1 MPRRKPG
8 NFLNNHQEITWL
20 QHEFCAHALPTL
32 PLPQNTE
39 HVCLHTYRL
48 VLGKVLKPE
57 AKWKKN
63 NGEQR
68 ELRKTLTPTMWELK
82 DSLTIEKNTW
92 YLTYHNVTLPKP
104 CRRSKS
110 YNNITYLLKRQIYL
124 KFLGEN
130 LFN

>member
-8 NFLNNHQEITWL
+8 NFLNNRQEITWL

-57 AKWKKN
+57 AKWKKKWWA
-63 NGEQR
+63 ER
-68 ELRKTLTPTMWELK
+68 IT
-82 DSLTIEKNTW
+82 KNTDAN
-92 YLTYHNVTLPKP
+92 NVGIKGFTN
-104 CRRSKS
+104 
-110 YNNITYLLKRQIYL
+110 Y
-124 KFLGEN
+124 
-130 LFN
+130 